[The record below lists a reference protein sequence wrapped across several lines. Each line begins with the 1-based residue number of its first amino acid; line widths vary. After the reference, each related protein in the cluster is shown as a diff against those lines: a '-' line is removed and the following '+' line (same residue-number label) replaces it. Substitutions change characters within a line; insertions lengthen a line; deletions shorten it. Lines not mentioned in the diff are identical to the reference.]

1 MRIRSICKLI
11 FMYLGGLIAPLG
23 FKVPAMIQPDKTAGR
38 RVLQKFEQRV
48 ASYSEWIF
56 GR

>member
-1 MRIRSICKLI
+1 MQIRSICKLI
-11 FMYLGGLIAPLG
+11 FMYLGGLIAPPG

-48 ASYSEWIF
+48 ASYSEWTF